1 MEPTGY
7 PTVPM
12 EIDLKPLVFGPGFS
26 NKHVDAQS
34 GGLNA
39 EPKQDFRAGDDGNRA
54 GGVHGFVEGVSSEND
69 EKTRMVSF
77 EEIMDIT

>member
-1 MEPTGY
+1 MGY

-12 EIDLKPLVFGPGFS
+12 EIDEKKPIGVWPWFQRA
-26 NKHVDAQS
+26 KHGKAQS
-34 GGLNA
+34 GGFNA